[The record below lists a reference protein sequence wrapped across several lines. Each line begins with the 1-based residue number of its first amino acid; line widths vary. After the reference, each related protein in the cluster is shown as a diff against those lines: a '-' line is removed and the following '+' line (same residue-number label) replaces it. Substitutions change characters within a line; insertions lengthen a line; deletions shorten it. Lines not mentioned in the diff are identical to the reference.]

1 MYNITAVSYSNTLP
15 FIYGIE
21 NSGILKDFSLSL
33 EVPAKCAERFITNQ
47 TDIALMPVGAINSID
62 EFNIITDYCIGASGK
77 VKSVLLLSHKP
88 LAEINTIFLDLESRT
103 SVNLVKVLAKFWW
116 KKIYDW
122 QYLTDSN
129 YASLQAVESMVVI
142 GDKAMDLAS
151 DYKYVYDLSEEW
163 NAFTGLPF
171 VFACWVSKKGIDIS
185 FINDLNRAIAYGV
198 ENKHK
203 AVDIALSRR
212 NYSFDLYEYLDKN
225 IDFFLDKQ
233 KQKALNLFLD
243 YKRKI

>member
-1 MYNITAVSYSNTLP
+1 
-15 FIYGIE
+15 
-21 NSGILKDFSLSL
+21 
-33 EVPAKCAERFITNQ
+33 
-47 TDIALMPVGAINSID
+47 
-62 EFNIITDYCIGASGK
+62 
-77 VKSVLLLSHKP
+77 
-88 LAEINTIFLDLESRT
+88 
-103 SVNLVKVLAKFWW
+103 VLAKFWW